1 MDIDSLESIPD
12 ERIEGSIP
20 SRPIASLRDLEV
32 LYGALYTLGR
42 GLTGEYG
49 PYLTPDASADQIGGE
64 NLLAVRVVLRDGGAE
79 LGDPPVTLEMFPERL
94 VELVAHSKF
103 SSARGVDHSITH
115 QSGQT
120 NGPEKQADHAFERLS
135 RWPTEDAVESVA
147 DEHEDGWAIKILA
160 ELAESDEVEAKLRES
175 VHQLVHEEGQLVHT
189 VQFTFD
195 EDDLATTGLYR
206 PDGEWHFPGEIEV
219 LQEAMAARKTRKFS
233 VKNNAEDAVGEGT
246 CFVFDTEEPV
256 YGVVDDPM
264 KHYLSK
270 QMERFPRLDAD
281 ESWRTQGLSRDAA
294 IRAQNAETFIDACN
308 VPAPGTSAYYLPYP
322 PGEIDAGLARD
333 LYRLLV
339 EQVESEEDDSSPTGR
354 LYHKLKKRGAL
365 DELRFYLVIVN
376 KYQKDRWRLLA
387 ASPAA
392 SARIPE
398 DLSEKHQRALDG
410 PWITENGPFP
420 LREGFSLLA
429 LRNPTEFTD
438 VTSSVGY
445 LAETC
450 LGDDT
455 DEPSTDDFRFQ
466 GTASLASGRPL
477 DVQTLL
483 GEYVRL
489 LSDRFDSDGEYPF
502 PTAKL
507 AEQYAQLSALTAC
520 GFLDADDPRLEA
532 PPEYMTDDTTQ
543 QTAQSRS
550 ERYEQFIDDHPQLSD
565 ETRRGVF
572 SLGALVG
579 RITRYQ
585 RRENKSMTAVKRY
598 PIDNLTKHNVT
609 RIATEVVD
617 SNVIYSDE
625 ENYTGTMFAE
635 LMNGVVAGLESS
647 DPTDWSLSTDD
658 LRFHYAMGIAYGLN
672 DYSTSE
678 YDNE

>member
-1 MDIDSLESIPD
+1 MDINSLESIPD
-12 ERIEGSIP
+12 EQIEAAIP

-49 PYLTPDASADQIGGE
+49 PFLTPDAAADQVGGE
-64 NLLAVRVVLRDGGAE
+64 NLLVVRVDLRDDRAR
-79 LGDPPVTLEMFPERL
+79 LGDPSATLEMFPESL

-147 DEHEDGWAIKILA
+147 TDHDDGWVIEILA
-160 ELAESDEVEAKLRES
+160 KLAESDDVEARLRES
-175 VHQLVHEEGQLVHT
+175 VSELVHEEGQLLHT
-189 VQFTFD
+189 VQLAFD
-195 EDDLATTGLYR
+195 EGDLATTSLHQ
-206 PDGEWHFPGEIEV
+206 PDEEWHFPGEVEV

-233 VKNNAEDAVGEGT
+233 AKNNAEDAVGDGT

-322 PGEIDAGLARD
+322 PREIDADLARS

-339 EQVESEEDDSSPTGR
+339 EQADSEDDLAPPIGR
-354 LYHKLKKRGAL
+354 LYHHLKRGEAL
-365 DELRFYLVIVN
+365 DELRFYLVVVN

-392 SARIPE
+392 SARVPE
-398 DLSEKHQRALDG
+398 DLSEEHQQALEG
-410 PWITENGPFP
+410 PWMTEDGPFP
-420 LREGFSLLA
+420 LREDFPLLA
-429 LRNPTEFTD
+429 TREVWEFTD

-466 GTASLASGRPL
+466 GTATLASGRSL
-477 DVQTLL
+477 DAETLL
-483 GEYVRL
+483 GEYVAQ
-489 LSDRFDSDGEYPF
+489 LSDRFDPDDEYPF

-507 AEQYAQLSALTAC
+507 AEQYAQLCALTAC
-520 GFLDADDPRLEA
+520 GLLDAEDPGLEA
-532 PPEYMTDDTTQ
+532 PPKYMTDNTTQ
-543 QTAQSRS
+543 QTEQSRT
-550 ERYEQFIDDHPQLSD
+550 ERYEQFLDEHPTLAD

-585 RRENKSMTAVKRY
+585 RREDKSMTAVKQY
-598 PIDNLTKHNVT
+598 PIDNLTKHNIT

-635 LMNGVVAGLESS
+635 LMDGVVDGLESS

-672 DYSTSE
+672 DYSTSD